1 MSDTAT
7 VAAAPAD
14 AAAKPADTGRQ
25 TYTGSCHCGAVRY
38 EAEAEISGVVACN
51 CSFCQKK
58 GTLLAFTDE
67 EDFRLTEGAD
77 RIAEYRFNRHV
88 IGHVFCTTCGV
99 EPFARGVRPDGGHM
113 VALNV
118 RCLDGV
124 EPDSFPVRQYDG
136 RSR

>member
-7 VAAAPAD
+7 VADADAAPARRVRSG
-14 AAAKPADTGRQ
+14 KL

-38 EAEAEISGVVACN
+38 EADAEITRVVACN
-51 CSFCQKK
+51 CSICQKK
-58 GTLLAFTDE
+58 GTLLAFTGED
-67 EDFRLTEGAD
+67 DFRLLEGAD
-77 RIAEYRFNRHV
+77 RLVEYRFNKHV
-88 IGHVFCTTCGV
+88 IGHMFCTVCGV
-99 EPFARGVRPDGGHM
+99 EPFARGMRTDGVHM

-124 EPDSFPVRQYDG
+124 EPDTFPVRPFDG

>member
-7 VAAAPAD
+7 VAAAPA
-14 AAAKPADTGRQ
+14 KQTDTGKQ

-58 GTLLAFTDE
+58 GTLLAFTGE
-67 EDFRLTEGAD
+67 EDFHLTEGAD

-88 IGHVFCTTCGV
+88 IGHIFCTTCGV
-99 EPFARGVRPDGGHM
+99 EPFARGVRPDGVPM

-124 EPDSFPVRQYDG
+124 EPDSFPVRQFDG